1 MTIALQIA
9 SGLLATVRDI
19 APIAAVL
26 IAFQVAVIRRFPANF
41 RAILIGLAHVVFG
54 LTLFRVG
61 LEASI
66 IPVGKDMAAHLAGLV
81 VRGRD
86 AQRRHRP
93 KDGSG
98 PTSR

>member
-41 RAILIGLAHVVFG
+41 LDK
-54 LTLFRVG
+54 T
-61 LEASI
+61 
-66 IPVGKDMAAHLAGLV
+66 P
-81 VRGRD
+81 
-86 AQRRHRP
+86 
-93 KDGSG
+93 
-98 PTSR
+98 